1 MSSLLAMSSNY
12 AHSTGPGVD
21 GGRNGVDS
29 IVEVGKYPIYLQG
42 FIDPRWLAL
51 GFLNHQQVVCHI

>member
-1 MSSLLAMSSNY
+1 MSSNY
-12 AHSTGPGVD
+12 ARSTGPGVD